1 MSLRVLSAAMLV
13 SAFLLDA
20 RADGQPWPSFRGPQA
35 SGIGDGQGPPLSW
48 DATTSRNVVWKAALP
63 GLGHSSPV
71 VWGDRVFV
79 TTAVSS
85 RETPVF
91 RRDVRTREGDVI
103 NIDSSGDRT
112 SHAWRVYCIDRR
124 TGKILW
130 DTTAHQGVPRV
141 DRHLRNTHATAT
153 PATNGEY
160 VVVFFGSEGLYSY
173 RMDGSLAW
181 KRSLGVLDAGSID
194 DPDFQWGTASSP
206 ILFRNL
212 VIVQCDVQDGSF
224 VAAYELATGREVW
237 RTSRDEFS
245 SWSTPALHDYGSA
258 AELVTNGTRFVRG
271 YDPLTGRELWRL
283 GGGSENAIPTP
294 VVTKDLIFVTSGYRP
309 VQPIFA
315 IRPGARGDITPGPDG
330 SGNGSVAWST
340 RRGGPYIPT
349 PIVYRDHLYVLANN
363 GVVTAYRAGTGERV
377 YQRRLADRGGAYSA
391 SPVAADGRLYFASE
405 DGEVHVVK
413 AGAEYELLSTNP
425 VGDVIMATPAM
436 SGGLLLLRTLHHL
449 YAFGDAVS
457 ATRGDGR

>member
-1 MSLRVLSAAMLV
+1 MLTC
-13 SAFLLDA
+13 ALLLVA
-20 RADGQPWPSFRGPQA
+20 RADGQQWPSFRGPHA
-35 SGIGDGQGPPLSW
+35 TGIGDGQHPPLSW
-48 DATTSRNVVWKAALP
+48 DATTSRNVAWKVSLP

-79 TTAVSS
+79 TTAVSA

-91 RRDVRTREGDVI
+91 RRDVSTREGDVI

-112 SHAWRVYCIDRR
+112 SHIWRVYGLDKR
-124 TGKILW
+124 TGRILW
-130 DTTAHQGVPRV
+130 ETTAHEGVPRV

-160 VVVFFGSEGLYSY
+160 VVVLFGSEGLYTY

-181 KRSLGVLDAGSID
+181 KRDLGVLDAGSID

-206 ILFRNL
+206 ILFRNT

-237 RTSRDEFS
+237 RTARDEFS
-245 SWSTPALHDYGSA
+245 SWSTPTIHDQGSK

-271 YDPLTGRELWRL
+271 YDPLTGKELWRL
-283 GGGSENAIPTP
+283 GGSSENAIPTP
-294 VVTKDLIFVTSGYRP
+294 VATKDLIFVTSGYRP

-315 IRPGARGDITPGPDG
+315 IRPGASGDITPGPDA
-330 SGNGSVAWST
+330 SSNGSVAWST

-349 PIVYRDHLYVLANN
+349 PIVYGEHLYVLANN
-363 GVVTAYRAGTGERV
+363 GVLTTYHARTGERV

-391 SPVAADGRLYFASE
+391 SPVAADGRLYFAGE

-413 AGAEYELLSTNP
+413 AGAAYELLATNP
-425 VGDVIMATPAM
+425 VGDVTMATPAL
-436 SGGLLLLRTLHHL
+436 SEGLLMCRHRT
-449 YAFGDAVS
+449 S
-457 ATRGDGR
+457 APNCARHRRR